1 MSGFKSSWHFA
12 IFCLEWRIIILEI
25 WMSKLSQHNPLIR
38 QYIQQTGL
46 DTVWQL
52 DDHEIERE
60 VQWLE
65 HFLDEAV
72 RPEVRWAYL
81 VPELGEGGACSLFGQ
96 LADQPY
102 DLTAILGGQ
111 KPETEQALQ
120 LLQLFCQAFETR
132 TGMEWF
138 GIYQARS
145 NREQQTV
152 LVKLAYY
159 GAPSRAEF
167 PLTPEFARM
176 SNNSTVGLTGKA
188 RVIND
193 IPEYLA
199 QGGDYYTCDPK
210 VLAEA
215 CLPLF
220 DQSGRIVGIIDA
232 EAFQKDVFNPA
243 ALALLIAIC
252 LMVPAYLPAAD

>member
-1 MSGFKSSWHFA
+1 
-12 IFCLEWRIIILEI
+12 
-25 WMSKLSQHNPLIR
+25 MSKLTQLNPLIR
-38 QYIQQTGL
+38 HYIQHTGL
-46 DTVWQL
+46 DSVWQL
-52 DDHEIERE
+52 NDYEIERE
-60 VQWLE
+60 VLWLE
-65 HFLDEAV
+65 HFLDGTV
-72 RPEVRWAYL
+72 QPEVRWSYL

-96 LADQPY
+96 LAEQPY
-102 DLTAILGGQ
+102 DLAATLGG
-111 KPETEQALQ
+111 KSPETERALQ
-120 LLQLFCQAFETR
+120 RLQVFCQAFEAR

-138 GIYQARS
+138 GIYQART
-145 NREQQTV
+145 NQEQQPV

-193 IPEYLA
+193 IPQYLA